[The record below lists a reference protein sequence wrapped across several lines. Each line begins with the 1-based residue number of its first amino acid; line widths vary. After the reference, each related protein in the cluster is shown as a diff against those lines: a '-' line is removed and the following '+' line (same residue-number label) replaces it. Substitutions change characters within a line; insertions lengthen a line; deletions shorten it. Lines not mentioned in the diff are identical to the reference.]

1 MGIEPHF
8 DLFQY
13 FFHLKPYPN
22 DSKIDVVGGA
32 GLQFHQGKKP
42 RYIPSELSDKVID
55 WKEMWFY
62 VRNVSS
68 SLPLRTPG
76 PPVKKSSWN
85 SRGGNV
91 GQVNFLLGEIER
103 PKADHQICGASV
115 ITHWMLRRIQPLQQW
130 VHLGFEYTGEMDPT
144 RFTRAKIF
152 ETDLKNRVARLLK
165 NVAWKPSISGTFRAG
180 RRPREVLFRVVD

>member
-1 MGIEPHF
+1 M
-8 DLFQY
+8 
-13 FFHLKPYPN
+13 
-22 DSKIDVVGGA
+22 
-32 GLQFHQGKKP
+32 QFRQGKKP
-42 RYIPSELSDKVID
+42 KYIPYELSDKVID

-115 ITHWMLRRIQPLQQW
+115 ITHWTLQWIQPL
-130 VHLGFEYTGEMDPT
+130 
-144 RFTRAKIF
+144 
-152 ETDLKNRVARLLK
+152 
-165 NVAWKPSISGTFRAG
+165 
-180 RRPREVLFRVVD
+180 